1 MGCYETQLYEKNFE
15 SKIAFMKVTPFET
28 YQHYLSL
35 KNHFT
40 NPKYDFFKYGAK
52 TRASM
57 TSFNKRKD
65 KYWFEKTSRKYSDEE
80 VVQFLVSNFAASD
93 NPQNLWIGEIINS
106 GERTYAD
113 WTKRKQSLTYLFKE
127 QSSELLLNNEL
138 ENLFDC
144 SKGHPILLKKYLGG
158 DVSLETF
165 VVYEKIFGFSK
176 NFDKKLKDPV
186 WETVSLKLKKYTPF
200 INIDV
205 FKFKKIL
212 REILDE

>member
-1 MGCYETQLYEKNFE
+1 MK
-15 SKIAFMKVTPFET
+15 MKVTPFET

-52 TRASM
+52 TRASL

-65 KYWFEKTSRKYSDEE
+65 KYWFEKTSRKYSDGE
-80 VVQFLVSNFAASD
+80 VVDFLVSNFSAAD

-106 GERTYAD
+106 GERTYAE
-113 WTKRKQSLTYLFKE
+113 WMKKKQSSTYLFKE
-127 QSSELLLNNEL
+127 QSNELLSQNGL
-138 ENLFDC
+138 ESLFDC
-144 SKGHPILLKKYLGG
+144 SQGHPKILKEYLSGRL
-158 DVSLETF
+158 SLENL
-165 VVYEKIFGFSK
+165 VIYDKIFHFSK

-186 WETVSLKLKKYTPF
+186 WETVSLKLKKYGPF

-205 FKFKKIL
+205 FNYKKIL
-212 REILDE
+212 RDMVDE